1 MIYMT
6 WRYSL
11 FSFFGRTLPNRSCS
25 KFRGDGQT
33 WYQDQAG
40 EPWFEFPCNKDWAL
54 GHHPS
59 IPRGVSL
66 NKGPSKSDTWGV
78 SNSVQNLIVFHPCQ
92 PHSAI
97 LLRTKLFLFTYSKR
111 KIQRRGGWYW
121 VPSNDMIW
129 GLLKSWGSPSH
140 HGCMYLLALSI
151 ILALGTPPWLG
162 NLYDSMALF
171 KWSFWLWVQ
180 PHEETS
186 MAPIGWI
193 NHLEPRL
200 HRSYDPKIWQ
210 GQEASFTA
218 QRSS

>member
-1 MIYMT
+1 MAKHGT
-6 WRYSL
+6 
-11 FSFFGRTLPNRSCS
+11 RTKPANLGSS
-25 KFRGDGQT
+25 SHVTKI
-33 WYQDQAG
+33 
-40 EPWFEFPCNKDWAL
+40 

-66 NKGPSKSDTWGV
+66 KNAHQIKVGHLRSEKKT
-78 SNSVQNLIVFHPCQ
+78 VQKLIVFHPCQ

-97 LLRTKLFLFTYSKR
+97 LLHSKLFLFTYSKR
-111 KIQRRGGWYW
+111 KIQKRGGWYL

-140 HGCMYLLALSI
+140 HGCIFWHGLSFW
-151 ILALGTPPWLG
+151 LWVPPPWLE

-186 MAPIGWI
+186 MASIGWI

-210 GQEASFTA
+210 GQEASFTP
-218 QRSS
+218 QSLHEKRQPRTWQPSWGW